1 MKRSSFFKKN
11 GEWQADSGSQTAG
24 QAVDS
29 SLEKNERWIRTACA
43 LCEDVKS
50 QKLQFQTKAGSR
62 AALLLYCEGLADTK
76 QITHTIVP
84 SLEELLMSDQPP
96 DTWHVAPLRFET
108 DLENVITKVF
118 QGTVAVFVDGIGK
131 AYMLDISNPP
141 NRIPEEPNTEVSIR
155 GPRDGFV
162 EELTVNVALVRKR
175 LRTRSLAC
183 ETFVLGRRSQTRAA
197 LLYMEDII
205 NPEVR
210 NEIRNRLSTINF
222 DAVYTSSQLEQ
233 YLADS
238 SFSIVPLFH
247 YTGRP
252 DQVVTSLLLGR
263 FAILVDGL
271 PTALIGPAN
280 FFLLLKSPEDYHVN
294 YLYVIMER
302 LVRLFGASLAVFL
315 PGFYIAITTYHQDQI
330 PLTLLATFITSRKGV
345 PFPTPVE
352 AFIMLILFEILREA
366 GLRLPG
372 VIGQTLAVV
381 GGLIIGES
389 AIRAGLTS
397 PSMLVMIGTT
407 VIASFTL
414 INQSLLGVASVL
426 RFGVLL
432 LSSLFGLFGFLMSVF
447 AMLTYLASLRS
458 FGLPYLSPLSPFN
471 WRDSLRSLAIFPWLK
486 RPRMLHTQ
494 DNNRR
499 GGTR

>member
-1 MKRSSFFKKN
+1 VNRRSFFKKN
-11 GEWQADSGSQTAG
+11 GQSQTDIGSQTGG

-29 SLEKNERWIRTACA
+29 SSEKNERWIRSACA

-50 QKLQFQTKAGSR
+50 QKLQFQTKAGTR
-62 AALLLYCEGLADTK
+62 TALLLYCEGLADIK

-84 SLEELLMSDQPP
+84 SLEDLLLSDQSP
-96 DTWHVAPLRFET
+96 DTWHVAPLHFET
-108 DLENVITKVF
+108 DLENVIAKVF
-118 QGTVAVFVDGIGK
+118 RGALAIFVDGIGK
-131 AYMLDISNPP
+131 AYMLDINNPP
-141 NRIPEEPNTEVSIR
+141 HRTPEEPNTEVSIR

-183 ETFVLGRRSQTRAA
+183 ETFVFGSRSQTRTA
-197 LLYMEDII
+197 LLYMEDIL

-210 NEIRNRLSTINF
+210 NEIRHRLSNINI
-222 DAVYTSSQLEQ
+222 DAVYTSSQLEE

-252 DQVVTSLLLGR
+252 DHVVTSLLLGR
-263 FAILVDGL
+263 FVILLDGL

-302 LVRLFGASLAVFL
+302 LVRFLGASLAVFL

-330 PLTLLATFITSRKGV
+330 PLTLLATFITARKGV

-352 AFIMLILFEILREA
+352 AFIMLILFEVLREA

-372 VIGQTLAVV
+372 VIGQTLSVV

-389 AIRAGLTS
+389 AISAGLTS

-407 VIASFTL
+407 IIASFTL
-414 INQSLLGVASVL
+414 INQSLLGVVSVL

-432 LSSLFGLFGFLMSVF
+432 LCSLFGLYGFLMSVF
-447 AMLTYLASLRS
+447 ALLTYLASLRS
-458 FGLPYLSPLSPFN
+458 FGLPYLAPLPPFN
-471 WRDSLRSLAIFPWLK
+471 SDLLRTVARLPWLK

-494 DNNRR
+494 DDNRQ
-499 GGTR
+499 GGTG